1 MSLDSSNLRVQID
14 AAIGQLRTLGRLVNP
29 LDLLSRVAF
38 HHLAKPDGKDAGHPQ
53 SEAQVEYL
61 ISLFLAE
68 PFPSNPPAAN
78 PAQIQ
83 ECIDVLNDCFAKAT
97 LYYSLTSESKSGDKN
112 ESEVILSQRLQTLHV
127 RGDSYRKHTE
137 LTFREIVA
145 SHDPFLQAAY
155 GFTSA
160 DLLSAV
166 EYSLQQVQ
174 ASIDAE
180 IERSKAIMAPL
191 IEKFEAFQATN
202 PSAEQT
208 AVFEEEHA
216 ADYAKF
222 QSAADAFGAPAMF
235 AVTPRHATDVT
246 IFKLL
251 AVSFGDNSRFVT
263 ALKKWV
269 GWPLNETVIHA
280 HPLIQHEGTYYVF
293 HLPLFSRNP
302 LLLVESLIAKQ
313 SEAYWQNTFLK
324 RRDDYVESAAVDLI
338 AGILAGCTT
347 HRNLYYH
354 YMEGAELRRAEL
366 DGLIIYD
373 DCLLIVEV
381 KASGLSDAAKRGAPE
396 RMREDLTASLDK
408 AYNQAM
414 RVLTLMRS
422 AAEVPFLDE
431 ANREICRLRFADYK
445 RHFLISV
452 TREQFASLATQ
463 LHSIR
468 KLGLI
473 AGAEWPW
480 AVSLNDLRVIAEI
493 TIHPTVFLHYLV
505 RRLEVNSYEAIT
517 VSDELDLFGHFLAK
531 GLYFREDETVRVNSK
546 VALEGF
552 TEAID
557 DFYRAEGHAAPI
569 AKPPYPLPAHLEELI
584 GVLERVRPRNFSTA
598 ALQILAY
605 GTNGLEKLD
614 EQIPG
619 CEDAWARKKARI
631 AGIANNQHADAA
643 LVLFG
648 AVRLDCPFEIQMIER
663 ARFRKREAGVGF
675 CSAIFWEPPLS
686 AGRIRVHIL

>member
-1 MSLDSSNLRVQID
+1 MPPDPSILRVQVD
-14 AAIGQLRTLGRLVNP
+14 AAITRLRTLGKIVNP
-29 LDLLSRVAF
+29 LDLLARVAF
-38 HHLAKPDGKDAGHPQ
+38 HHLAKPDGKDADHTQ

-61 ISLFLAE
+61 MSLFLAE
-68 PFPSNPPAAN
+68 PFPANPAAAS

-83 ECIDVLNDCFAKAT
+83 ECIDVLDDAFAKAS

-137 LTFREIVA
+137 LTFREIAA

-160 DLLSAV
+160 DLLGAV
-166 EYSLQQVQ
+166 EYSLRQLQ

-180 IERSKAIMAPL
+180 IARSRAAMDPL
-191 IEKFEAFQATN
+191 IEKFEAFQAAN
-202 PSAEQT
+202 PTEEQV
-208 AVFEEEHA
+208 AAFEKEHA

-235 AVTPRHATDVT
+235 AVTPRHATDAA

-251 AVSFGDNSRFVT
+251 AVSFGDNARFVT
-263 ALKKWV
+263 ALRKWE

-280 HPLIQHEGTYYVF
+280 RPLIQHGGTYYVF

-324 RRDDYVESAAVDLI
+324 RRDDYVETAAVDLV
-338 AGILAGCTT
+338 AGILAGCTA

-354 YMEGAELRRAEL
+354 YSEGPEQRRAEL
-366 DGLIIYD
+366 DGLILYD
-373 DCLLIVEV
+373 DCILIVEV
-381 KASGLSDAAKRGAPE
+381 KASGLSDAARRGAPE
-396 RMREDLTASLDK
+396 SIRDDLTASLDK
-408 AYNQAM
+408 AYTQAL
-414 RVLTLMRS
+414 RVLMLMRS

-431 ANREICRLRFADYK
+431 ANREICRVRFADYK

-493 TIHPTVFLHYLV
+493 TTHPTVFLHYLI

-517 VSDELDLFGHFLAK
+517 VSDELDLFGHFLAQ
-531 GLYFREDETVRVNSK
+531 GLYFREDETVRVNDK
-546 VALEGF
+546 VALDGF
-552 TEAID
+552 TEAVD
-557 DFYRAEGHAAPI
+557 DYYRAEEQAAPI
-569 AKPPYPLPAHLEELI
+569 AKPRYPLPAHLEELI
-584 GVLERVRPRNFSTA
+584 GVLERVRPRHFSTA

-605 GTNGLEKLD
+605 GTAGLEKLD

-648 AVRLDCPFEIQMIER
+648 AVRVGSPLEAQMIDR
-663 ARFRKREAGVGF
+663 AKFRKQEAGAAL
-675 CSAIFWEPPLS
+675 CSAIFWEPPLA
-686 AGRIRVHIL
+686 AGRIQTHIL

>member
-1 MSLDSSNLRVQID
+1 MTPDLSSVRAEVD
-14 AAIGQLRTLGRLVNP
+14 AAIVRLRMLGKAVNP

-38 HHLAKPDGKDAGHPQ
+38 HHLIKPDGKDADHAQ

-61 ISLFLAE
+61 MSLFLAE
-68 PFPSNPPAAN
+68 PFPANPVAAS

-83 ECIDVLNDCFAKAT
+83 ECIDVLDDGFTKAT
-97 LYYSLTSESKSGDKN
+97 LYYSLTSESKSGDEN

-137 LTFREIVA
+137 LTFREIAA
-145 SHDPFLQAAY
+145 SHDPFLKVAF
-155 GFTSA
+155 GFTSS
-160 DLLSAV
+160 DLLSTV
-166 EYSLQQVQ
+166 EYSLRQLQ

-180 IERSKAIMAPL
+180 IAKSKAAMAPL
-191 IEKFEAFQATN
+191 IKKFEAFEATN
-202 PSAEQT
+202 PTAEQM
-208 AVFEEEHA
+208 AAFEKEHA

-222 QSAADAFGAPAMF
+222 QSAADGFGSPAMF
-235 AVTPRHATDVT
+235 AVTPRHATDT
-246 IFKLL
+246 AIFNLL
-251 AVSFGDNSRFVT
+251 AMSFGDNARFVT
-263 ALKKWV
+263 ALRKWV
-269 GWPLNETVIHA
+269 GWLLNETAIHA
-280 HPLIQHEGTYYVF
+280 RPLIQHGGSYYIF

-324 RRDDYVESAAVDLI
+324 RRDDYVEATGVDII
-338 AGILAGCTT
+338 AGILVGCTA

-354 YMEGAELRRAEL
+354 YMEGAEQRRAEL

-381 KASGLSDAAKRGAPE
+381 KASGLSDAARRGAPE

-408 AYNQAM
+408 AYTQAL

-431 ANREICRLRFADYK
+431 ANHEIFRLRFADYK

-473 AGAEWPW
+473 AGVEWPW
-480 AVSLNDLRVIAEI
+480 AVSLNDLRVIAEM
-493 TIHPTVFLHYLV
+493 TTHPTVFLHYLD

-517 VSDELDLFGHFLAK
+517 VSDELDLFGHFLAQ
-531 GLYFREDETVRVNSK
+531 GLYFREDEMVRNNTK
-546 VALEGF
+546 VALDGF
-552 TEAID
+552 TEALD
-557 DFYRAEGHAAPI
+557 DYYRAEEHGTPI
-569 AKPPYPLPAHLEELI
+569 AKPPYPLPARLEELI
-584 GVLERVRPRNFSTA
+584 GVLERVRPRHFSTA

-631 AGIANNQHADAA
+631 AGIANNRHADAA

-648 AVRLDCPFEIQMIER
+648 AVRLDCPFEVQMIER
-663 ARFRKREAGVGF
+663 ARLRKREAGVGL